1 MALTRFMI
9 DIEGLSLQ
17 TDSIVAQIA
26 CCEFGFDRIGALS
39 MFYTKVDVISCE
51 KLGMRADAD
60 TVLWWLQ
67 QSEEARAELVSQLNA
82 PALHAALDCLS
93 GYIKETANDPD
104 DIEVWAKGPRYDL
117 AVLETGYHLTGL
129 PCPWKYNQ
137 WCDVRT
143 ALRLFGSESPNGA
156 HQALNDCHI
165 QIQALQRAIRPEL
178 FKE

>member
-39 MFYTKVDVISCE
+39 MFYTNVDVISCE

-60 TVLWWLQ
+60 TFLWWMQ
-67 QSEEARAELVSQLNA
+67 QSEEARAELVSQINA
-82 PALHAALDCLS
+82 QKLHAALAYLT
-93 GYIKETANDPD
+93 GYIKETADDPSN
-104 DIEVWAKGPRYDL
+104 IEVWAKGPRYDL

-143 ALRLFGSESPNGA
+143 ALRLFNAESPKGA
-156 HQALNDCHI
+156 HNALTDCHI

>member
-9 DIEGLSLQ
+9 DIEGLSLKS
-17 TDSIVAQIA
+17 DSIIAQIA
-26 CCEFGFDRIGALS
+26 CCEFNFDRIGALS
-39 MFYTKVDVISCE
+39 MFFTNVDVISCE
-51 KLGMRADAD
+51 KLGMRSDAD
-60 TVLWWLQ
+60 TFLWWMQ
-67 QSEEARAELVSQLNA
+67 QSDEVRAELVSQINA
-82 PALHAALDCLS
+82 QALHTALDCLS
-93 GYIKETANDPD
+93 GYIKETASDPD
-104 DIEVWAKGPRYDL
+104 DIEVWAKGPKYDL

-143 ALRLFGSESPNGA
+143 AIRLFNGESPKGVHN
-156 HQALNDCHI
+156 ALADCHI